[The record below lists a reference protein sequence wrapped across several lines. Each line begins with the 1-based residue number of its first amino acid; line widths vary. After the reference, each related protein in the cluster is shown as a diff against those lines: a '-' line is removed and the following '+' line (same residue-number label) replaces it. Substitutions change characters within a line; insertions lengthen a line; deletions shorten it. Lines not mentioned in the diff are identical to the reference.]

1 VKALRG
7 LFASQC
13 FRQVTIQAY
22 GEILAEMGE
31 AVLAYLSRYT
41 TASPSPMHV

>member
-13 FRQVTIQAY
+13 FRQITIRAY

-31 AVLAYLSRYT
+31 AE
-41 TASPSPMHV
+41 